1 MLSSVFFCLLGM
13 CTSAVSPMPNAAERS
28 TADSDV
34 VPDAFIIEFDRDQ
47 SIDVIYND
55 IQSRL
60 GLVIKPRLALSYQLF
75 NGASFSIHGIE
86 NSEAAAA
93 EIANHPT
100 IKNIWPVRQVSF
112 PHDGP
117 DLLEQSIITPGSSI
131 VKRSFANGTYEPH
144 VLTQV
149 DLLHAAGFRG
159 QNVKIGIIDT
169 GVDYNHPDLGG
180 CFGPGCVISYGYD
193 FVDDDEDP
201 LDDCGG
207 HGTHVVGIVSA
218 QPNAMG
224 FLGVAPDAEIGMYQV
239 SSCSGY
245 VTTDTYIAA
254 FNRAADDGSDIIS
267 ASLGSGG
274 GWPDDAYPLALQR
287 IVEAGVPIVVSA
299 ANNGAAGL
307 FRPTNPAA
315 GRGVIST
322 ASVDPTI
329 YPYLD
334 LVARF
339 EVQGSEPKDFNWV
352 AGMPPIAE
360 LSLPLYHLGGQN
372 SGNHTTDGCSP
383 LHEGAPDLTGY
394 VVLVEVSSC
403 GVFAQAANIAERG
416 GEYIMFIGLNDRPA
430 RPDARTSAARGIGI
444 ITPSQG
450 QVWIAELDAG
460 NQIIITI
467 PDPITSFWQVN
478 HIPNT
483 ISPGFASAFSSWGPN
498 WDLSVKPNL
507 AAPGSNLLSTYP
519 MRLGGYLV
527 GSGTSMACPFAA
539 GVMALVGQARGT
551 FDPDTLHAALATTS
565 RQLVWHDT
573 RRPDSHQRLAPV
585 PQIGAGL
592 VQGLDAANV
601 KGIVTP
607 CFLSFNDTEHSP
619 GPLRLSLH
627 NTGVEDAT
635 YSLGHKPS
643 LTMYGFED
651 GTTTLSRFPN
661 EIADGAFAHLD
672 FDSNPTIHVAA
683 GETVEFLVDCMPP
696 EHVEAERIPVYS
708 GYLTLNGTNGDTLAV
723 PYLGV
728 AASMRSTSRILSATD
743 PSNVFLSRAGDNPPI
758 PVEANTVFSVPTPIN
773 ASETNNACPQVNFLT
788 NMGTTELRLDLIPF
802 NRTAIALPKNE
813 WLGHQSLGQ
822 IPGFPSRLLPAREWT
837 GIFKGLLAD
846 GTVLPEGRYKFV
858 ISALRI
864 FGDRTNPGDWDVA
877 ETVPFILKYTSNP

>member
-1 MLSSVFFCLLGM
+1 M

-416 GEYIMFIGLNDRPA
+416 GEYIMFIGLNDR
-430 RPDARTSAARGIGI
+430 
-444 ITPSQG
+444 
-450 QVWIAELDAG
+450 
-460 NQIIITI
+460 
-467 PDPITSFWQVN
+467 
-478 HIPNT
+478 
-483 ISPGFASAFSSWGPN
+483 
-498 WDLSVKPNL
+498 
-507 AAPGSNLLSTYP
+507 
-519 MRLGGYLV
+519 
-527 GSGTSMACPFAA
+527 
-539 GVMALVGQARGT
+539 
-551 FDPDTLHAALATTS
+551 
-565 RQLVWHDT
+565 
-573 RRPDSHQRLAPV
+573 HQRLAPV

-822 IPGFPSRLLPAREWT
+822 IPGVDNT
-837 GIFKGLLAD
+837 MI
-846 GTVLPEGRYKFV
+846 
-858 ISALRI
+858 
-864 FGDRTNPGDWDVA
+864 
-877 ETVPFILKYTSNP
+877 